1 MGGRVF
7 QATGI
12 ASAKVLGFKSFV
24 ERNSETLVPTL
35 VLIRDKSHP
44 PTTLPT
50 EGGSD
55 VCISESVTT

>member
-35 VLIRDKSHP
+35 ALICDKSHP
-44 PTTLPT
+44 PPLPSPQ
-50 EGGSD
+50 EE
-55 VCISESVTT
+55 VLMSVFLSL